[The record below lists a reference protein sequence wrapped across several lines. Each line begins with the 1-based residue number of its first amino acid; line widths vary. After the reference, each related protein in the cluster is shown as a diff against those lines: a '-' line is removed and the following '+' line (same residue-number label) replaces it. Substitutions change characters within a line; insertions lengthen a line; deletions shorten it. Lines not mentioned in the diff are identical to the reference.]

1 MVRHGSGLFERPA
14 VLEIGGDAG
23 RAGLIVGA
31 VNSKKENDD
40 VFDELVAALEI
51 CLDCEG
57 WTSPR
62 SMTRGNSPAKDDK
75 LLFLAASR

>member
-14 VLEIGGDAG
+14 VLEIGGDG

-31 VNSKKENDD
+31 VNSKKANDD

-51 CLDCEG
+51 CLDCGG
-57 WTSPR
+57 WTSPQ

>member
-14 VLEIGGDAG
+14 VLEIGGDG

-51 CLDCEG
+51 CLGCEG
-57 WTSPR
+57 WTSPQ